1 MCSKSV
7 LLLAGRVERPFFFTE
22 PILTHY
28 VAFCNINS
36 LEIFGQI
43 KYTFIE
49 TAEGN
54 GQLAKYAYART
65 LNGGQSLGKQIQA
78 FAQFGV
84 EKSAIYADEK
94 LNTRAAYGEL
104 LQVLKKGDLIVIK
117 SLAALSDS
125 YEGMSTEWTRLTSLG
140 ADVCVADMPALD
152 TRLGGERGVI
162 VSAVAQMLG
171 FCAEKERAH
180 SALQAKGIQSAKER
194 GVRFGRPKTQYSEE
208 FITAAR
214 RFKSGEITMKQALV
228 LTGMKQSSFYY
239 HIHRVEELGVL
250 NAN

>member
-1 MCSKSV
+1 M
-7 LLLAGRVERPFFFTE
+7 
-22 PILTHY
+22 
-28 VAFCNINS
+28 
-36 LEIFGQI
+36 
-43 KYTFIE
+43 
-49 TAEGN
+49 
-54 GQLAKYAYART
+54 AKYAYART

-194 GVRFGRPKTQYSEE
+194 GVKFGRPKMQYSED
-208 FITAAR
+208 FIATVSK
-214 RFKSGEITMKQALV
+214 FCKKDITLAEALSA
-228 LTGMKQSSFYY
+228 THMKQSSFYY
-239 HIHRVEELGVL
+239 HVKKIKESKFL
-250 NAN
+250 NFEN